1 MPLNAASLRHSRN
14 SVVRSILHP
23 TDLSEVSGSA
33 FAHALRISVATKSK
47 LHLLHVSPQEAPA
60 AAAFPH
66 ARRVLA
72 QWGLSEEDDTPWV
85 IASKLGIEVDNTHIQ
100 RQEPVQ
106 GILSFLD
113 QASCDLMV
121 LATRGGDGFHHWLRG
136 SVSEI
141 ASRHSSIPT
150 LFITS
155 GARGFVDQVTGDVSI
170 RRVLVPIDFSPTPGK
185 AIRAVHR
192 IATLLAGGAHYVLHL
207 LHVGRSAPAIRI
219 SARGRSPLPHVILR
233 SGNVPKTIV
242 DAAIEFDVDLIAMP
256 TAGRNGILDA
266 LRGSTTERVIRHAPC
281 PVFSVPSE

>member
-1 MPLNAASLRHSRN
+1 MPLNVASLRHSRN

-121 LATRGGDGFHHWLRG
+121 HLRRAEAMVFTIGCGDQYQKSLRDTHQF
-136 SVSEI
+136 
-141 ASRHSSIPT
+141 RLSS
-150 LFITS
+150 S
-155 GARGFVDQVTGDVSI
+155 HQEREDS
-170 RRVLVPIDFSPTPGK
+170 
-185 AIRAVHR
+185 
-192 IATLLAGGAHYVLHL
+192 
-207 LHVGRSAPAIRI
+207 
-219 SARGRSPLPHVILR
+219 
-233 SGNVPKTIV
+233 
-242 DAAIEFDVDLIAMP
+242 LIK
-256 TAGRNGILDA
+256 
-266 LRGSTTERVIRHAPC
+266 
-281 PVFSVPSE
+281 